1 VDGWRWLVAVAP
13 AASSL
18 MLSALLVG
26 CRMHIYV
33 KDLVN
38 FGDLTLQKK
47 FGEKFRHEKGTLG

>member
-1 VDGWRWLVAVAP
+1 
-13 AASSL
+13 